1 MFREKLAGLLVPT
14 SSGHGSVDLIL
25 SECHKTFGLKMLVER
40 LGINPDQ
47 CVAFGDG
54 GNDIEMLEYCGLSYA
69 MDNATEAVKQ
79 VAKHQCPSNDEDG
92 VLVTLDRLFP
102 NT

>member
-1 MFREKLAGLLVPT
+1 
-14 SSGHGSVDLIL
+14 
-25 SECHKTFGLKMLVER
+25 MLVER

-79 VAKHQCPSNDEDG
+79 VAKHQLTR
-92 VLVTLDRLFP
+92 VLSLIAWIKSDNRDMQVTWE
-102 NT
+102 